1 MSYWNEDVE
10 IEIDIDDIINDIP
23 TNMLEEEL
31 AKRKKQMVSSLKTFQ
46 SEEKLRYN
54 TVRVSIDP
62 NDYDLIKQD
71 EVTLDNFYIS
81 EIVSYMT
88 AEGYSI
94 LCGKHVNNPYEISK
108 YLYELPKDKFRDL
121 ICDVLGLGR
130 CVSNE
135 EIIKKIKTKL

>member
-23 TNMLEEEL
+23 TDILEDEL
-31 AKRKKQMVSSLKTFQ
+31 AKRKKQMECSLKTFQ
-46 SEEKLRYN
+46 SEERLRYN
-54 TVRVSIDP
+54 TARVLIDP

-81 EIVSYMT
+81 EIVNYMS
-88 AEGYSI
+88 AKGYSI
-94 LCGKHVNNPYEISK
+94 LCGKHVNNSDEISK
-108 YLYELPKDKFRDL
+108 YLHELPKDKFRDL
-121 ICDVLGLGR
+121 MCDALSLGR

>member
-23 TNMLEEEL
+23 TDILEDEL
-31 AKRKKQMVSSLKTFQ
+31 AKRKKQMECSLKTFQ
-46 SEEKLRYN
+46 SEEKLRHN
-54 TVRVSIDP
+54 TARVLIDP

-71 EVTLDNFYIS
+71 DVTLDNFYIS
-81 EIVSYMT
+81 EIVNYMS
-88 AEGYSI
+88 AKGYSI
-94 LCGKHVNNPYEISK
+94 LCGKHINNSDEISK

-121 ICDVLGLGR
+121 MCDALSLGR